1 MYYDNSVQFYNHV
14 RFCLHH
20 SIRTYLCKCVR
31 NNCIQD
37 LMASTT
43 DWYLFD
49 KSVYCNIYIKLSSGN
64 TCFGYVLWHVSS
76 RPFRWAAIIWP
87 WITSHSLLRA
97 FLSAKIFCWNQLNIS
112 IQGNITIQLNVC
124 FKEIALQKE
133 SNFDVTSFD
142 VIFASHEWPMRSV
155 LTPGMKH
162 FLNVRSLLARMYSKN
177 SLFPD
182 VASFWHVVS
191 SRLFYVI

>member
-142 VIFASHEWPMRSV
+142 VIFRISWVAYAKRPYTRNETFFKCTVFVGENVFQKFFISRCSIV
-155 LTPGMKH
+155 LACR
-162 FLNVRSLLARMYSKN
+162 VE
-177 SLFPD
+177 
-182 VASFWHVVS
+182 
-191 SRLFYVI
+191 

>member
-142 VIFASHEWPMRSV
+142 VIFRISWVAYAKRPYTRNETFFKCTVFVAGNVFQKFFISRCSIV
-155 LTPGMKH
+155 LACRVK
-162 FLNVRSLLARMYSKN
+162 
-177 SLFPD
+177 
-182 VASFWHVVS
+182 
-191 SRLFYVI
+191 